1 MFSNCACAIIER
13 ALPTSLVVMALNS
26 LNLSSTSD
34 LCFLKYIAQYRGYLS
49 INVTKYFARPIDSVC
64 IEPQTS
70 LCTNCSRRVE
80 RISPTEEKGFQWSFP
95 SIHPSQKESSVTY
108 STLIPFTNIAV
119 TLSCCT
125 RDCYCYE
132 L

>member
-1 MFSNCACAIIER
+1 MFGNCACAIIER

-26 LNLSSTSD
+26 LNLSNTSD
-34 LCFLKYIAQYRGYLS
+34 LCFLKYIAQYRVYSS
-49 INVTKYFARPIDSVC
+49 INVTKYFAPPIDSVY

-70 LCTNCSRRVE
+70 LRTNCSRRVE
-80 RISPTEEKGFQWSFP
+80 RISPSEEKGFRWSFP
-95 SIHPSQKESSVTY
+95 SKHASQKDSSVTY

-119 TLSCCT
+119 TFNCCT
-125 RDCYCYE
+125 RDCYCHE